1 MRVPMRV
8 DYGVRALVDL
18 AQHSG
23 DGPVS
28 TSAIAGRQ
36 SIPEP
41 YLDQVLATLQKLGF
55 IRSRRGPQGGHI
67 LAMVPSEISL
77 GTVIE
82 KLEGMGAPLVCIE
95 DPEECTL
102 SGACAQREVWQTVE
116 ATVHNVL
123 SGTTIA
129 DLAVR
134 QQHLVSR
141 GMYYI

>member
-28 TSAIAGRQ
+28 TAEIAGRQ
-36 SIPEP
+36 AIPEP
-41 YLDQVLATLQKLGF
+41 YLDQVLSTLHKLGF
-55 IRSRRGPQGGHI
+55 IHSRRGPQGGHI
-67 LAMVPSEISL
+67 LALVPNEINL
-77 GTVIE
+77 GMVIE
-82 KLEGMGAPLVCIE
+82 KLEGMGTPLVCLE
-95 DPEECTL
+95 FPEECTL
-102 SGACAQREVWQTVE
+102 STTCAQREVWQTVE
-116 ATVHNVL
+116 TTVHNVL
-123 SGTTIA
+123 SATTIA

-134 QQHLVSR
+134 QGHLASR